1 MTRPMRILVVDDDVD
16 NACSMG
22 ELFEL
27 EGHSVMVVHSGEAA
41 IGAWLAEDFDIAFM
55 DVMMPGKN
63 GVESFLEIRRSK
75 PGAKVYMMTGYSVEQ
90 LLQQAIA
97 GGALGVLTKPVD
109 SGKLLNALDSVRP
122 AGIVV
127 VAEADPAVSAGLAEI
142 VSSSGRITDLARCAD
157 DAFVA
162 AARENLDVL
171 ILDLR
176 RPLIES
182 IEIYSSLREAGLA
195 VPTVIVTP
203 EAEDHGDTLKAIGDV
218 AVTGILN
225 KPFDPLQLLERL
237 DKLAA

>member
-41 IGAWLAEDFDIAFM
+41 ISAWLAEDFDIAFM

-97 GGALGVLTKPVD
+97 GGALGVLTKPID

-122 AGIVV
+122 TGIVV

-142 VSSSGRITDLARCAD
+142 VSSSGRITDLARCAG
-157 DAFVA
+157 DAFAA

-182 IEIYSSLREAGLA
+182 IEVYSSLREAGLA

-218 AVTGILN
+218 TVTGILN

>member
-1 MTRPMRILVVDDDVD
+1 MRILVVDDDVD